1 MYDDNLKDTIV
12 SDLESKAISI
22 CNTALALASQ
32 GYLIN
37 KSKYIRLDWSSVLLH
52 AFDNIHVFSK
62 EQQSKLERVYN
73 KVNMI

>member
-12 SDLESKAISI
+12 SNLESKAISI

-37 KSKYIRLDWSSVLLH
+37 KSKYIRLDWSSVLLN
-52 AFDNIHVFSK
+52 AFENIHVLSD
-62 EQQSKLERVYN
+62 EQQSKLEQVYN
-73 KVNMI
+73 KLNNI